1 MIDKEKYTR
10 ALQYVLENVSEEALL
25 GQLAEE
31 AVELAHAALKLQ
43 RATLGEAPPE
53 LDMDKVCAN
62 LLEEFGDVIC
72 VMHVLSD
79 GELEILHGFTERI
92 IFKKLDRW
100 VGRIMEKKKDD
111 KDKSPEDTPD

>member
-43 RATLGEAPPE
+43 RASLGEAPPE
-53 LDMDKVCAN
+53 LDMDKVCTN
-62 LLEEFGDVIC
+62 LLEEFADVIC
-72 VMHVLSD
+72 VMHVISD
-79 GELEILHGFTERI
+79 GETEGLNNCVGDIILA
-92 IFKKLDRW
+92 KLDRW
-100 VGRIMEKKKDD
+100 IGRIMERKNDD